1 MLRFII
7 HFCLN
12 IGKTPWLDDIKNTN
26 FSFAKFTF
34 RNSYI
39 FIIIAL
45 YLTNDSSLFHTTP
58 TDHYTEFHRWAAPKA
73 PRGQPAQPY
82 FALHNHQSSL
92 SDYSGKCPVFR
103 LLKNIIFEYFAP
115 ILLCSWRLKHES
127 STILLQRFFLS
138 LDCFFFPRNN
148 LAVRSRWYKFE
159 FFKDCYIYFSEFLI
173 GYILGALWNFMLSIF
188 FLYSCE

>member
-12 IGKTPWLDDIKNTN
+12 IGKTPWLDDIKNKH

-58 TDHYTEFHRWAAPKA
+58 IDHYTEFHRWAAPKA

-103 LLKNIIFEYFAP
+103 LLKNIIFENFAP

-127 STILLQRFFLS
+127 STILLQRFFS
-138 LDCFFFPRNN
+138 LAWLFFFPETILPFEVDGIN
-148 LAVRSRWYKFE
+148 LNYSKTVI
-159 FFKDCYIYFSEFLI
+159 YIFLS
-173 GYILGALWNFMLSIF
+173 F
-188 FLYSCE
+188 